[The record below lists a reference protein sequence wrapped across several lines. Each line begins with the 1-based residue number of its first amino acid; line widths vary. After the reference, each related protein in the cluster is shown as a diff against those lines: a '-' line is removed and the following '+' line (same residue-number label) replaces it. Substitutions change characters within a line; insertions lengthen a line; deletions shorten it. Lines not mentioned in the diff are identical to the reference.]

1 MKTPRS
7 LAPAAL
13 LLALGCAVGPDYEE
27 PQTKAGDAFAGS
39 AQAGISADPVIVA
52 WWRQFE
58 DPVLNRLIDR
68 AIWGSRDVQT
78 ATALL
83 REARALYDQQ
93 TYDFA
98 PTITAGGGY
107 NRQLLSKEVA
117 PGATRD
123 DRTFGYWNAGFDAF
137 WEVDLFGRIRRANE
151 AAWSQTGAFEATR
164 RDVLV
169 TLLAEV
175 ARNYFEYRGSLL
187 QLAVAR
193 RNAQNQEESLKF
205 VTARFEGGRATE
217 LDVSRAKAELQSTRA
232 LIPPIEE
239 DVHRSKNRLAVLLG
253 EQPSA
258 FTLALSDPT
267 AAFDKLPSMIAVGRP
282 EELLRRRPDIRQAE
296 RTLASS
302 TAGIGVATADLY
314 PRLTFSGTFGPQA
327 QTISGLFQ
335 AGSAAYSFGPSLTWA
350 FLDLGRVKAR
360 IKASGAH
367 AEADLHRFEQT
378 VLLALEETENA
389 LVSVGRTRERR
400 DALILAVQ
408 ASERAAELAEARY
421 QAGAVD
427 YLASLDAQRQVLSFQ
442 LQLVGVRTRTVTSII
457 ALYKALGGGWEY
469 APEGGALQL
478 LKE

>member
-1 MKTPRS
+1 MKTTRS
-7 LAPAAL
+7 LASAAL

-39 AQAGISADPVIVA
+39 AQPGITTDPVIVA

-58 DPVLNRLIDR
+58 DPVLDRLIDQ
-68 AIWGSRDVQT
+68 AISGSRDVKT

-98 PTITAGGGY
+98 PTVTAQGGY
-107 NRQLLSKEVA
+107 NRQLLSKEIA
-117 PGATRD
+117 PGGNRD
-123 DRTFGYWNAGFDAF
+123 QRTFGFWNAGFDAF
-137 WEVDLFGRIRRANE
+137 WEVDLFGRIRRENE

-187 QLAVAR
+187 LLEVAR

-217 LDVSRAKAELQSTRA
+217 LDVSRAKAELQSTLA
-232 LIPPIEE
+232 LLPPIDESAQ
-239 DVHRSKNRLAVLLG
+239 RSRNRLAVLLG

-258 FTLALSDPT
+258 FALPLSNP
-267 AAFDKLPSMIAVGRP
+267 AAAIDKLPSMIAVGRP

-296 RTLASS
+296 RTLATS

-327 QTISGLFQ
+327 QTIAGLFQ

-350 FLDLGRVKAR
+350 FLDLGRVKSR
-360 IKASGAH
+360 IRAAGAH
-367 AEADLHRFEQT
+367 AEADLSRFEQT

-389 LVSVGRTRERR
+389 LVSVGHTRERR
-400 DALILAVQ
+400 DALILAVS

-421 QAGAVD
+421 QGGAVD

-442 LQLVGVRTRTVTSII
+442 LQLTEVRTRTVTSVI

-469 APEGGALQL
+469 APEGGALN

>member
-1 MKTPRS
+1 MKTIRS
-7 LAPAAL
+7 LTSAAL

-27 PQTKAGDAFAGS
+27 PRTQAGDAFGGS
-39 AQAGISADPVIVA
+39 AQPGISNDPVIVA
-52 WWRQFE
+52 WWRQFD
-58 DPVLNRLIDR
+58 DPVLNSLIDQ
-68 AIWGSRDVQT
+68 AISGSRDVKA

-83 REARALYDQQ
+83 REARALYDLE

-98 PTITAGGGY
+98 PTITAQGGY

-123 DRTFGYWNAGFDAF
+123 QRTFGYWNAGFDAF
-137 WEVDLFGRIRRANE
+137 WEVDLFGRIRRGNE

-187 QLAVAR
+187 QLEVAR

-205 VTARFEGGRATE
+205 VTSRFEGGRATE

-232 LIPPIEE
+232 LLPPIDESAQ
-239 DVHRSKNRLAVLLG
+239 RSRNRLAVLLG

-258 FTLALSDPT
+258 FTLTLSNP
-267 AAFDKLPSMIAVGRP
+267 AAAIDKLPSMIGVGRP

-296 RTLASS
+296 RTLATS

-314 PRLTFSGTFGPQA
+314 PRLTFSGNFGPQA

-335 AGSAAYSFGPSLTWA
+335 AGSAAYSFGPSLSWA
-350 FLDLGRVKAR
+350 FLDLGRVKSR
-360 IKASGAH
+360 IRAAGAH
-367 AEADLHRFEQT
+367 AEADLNRFEQT

-389 LVSVGRTRERR
+389 LVSVGHTRERR
-400 DALILAVQ
+400 DALILAVS

-421 QAGAVD
+421 QGGAVD

-442 LQLVGVRTRTVTSII
+442 LQLTEVRTRTVTSVI

-469 APEGGALQL
+469 APEGGALN